1 MTWLP
6 PILLAAGISLASFDN
21 TDAPR
26 MMLRG
31 AQIPGAISQ
40 GSASAGPPQ
49 ISKPARRSLERSLDW
64 LAKAQQETGDGSFP
78 RGAGKQLKYA
88 PVAITALGSL
98 ALMAGGSS
106 PSQGP
111 HHKAVSRAIDY
122 LLQHTDLSPASPTHG
137 FISAGGDETSLM
149 HGHGFATFALAE
161 AYGMSPKAGRIHT
174 ALKAA
179 IGLIEN
185 TQGSAGGW
193 FYKPT
198 RQSEHEG
205 SLTVCMLQ
213 ALRAA
218 REGGIA
224 VDAGVIKRAVG
235 YLERSQL
242 EDGSFAYQIG
252 STNSTVALSAAAISA
267 LNATG
272 EYGGTA
278 IARGVDSIFR
288 DLAKRE
294 EDGETSR
301 FPYYERFYMAQALW
315 QHQDTALMTRWYP
328 SEEKHLLRTQE
339 QNGSWFDPRFG
350 RAYATSMNALVLAMP
365 DSLLP
370 AFQR

>member
-1 MTWLP
+1 MTWLSP
-6 PILLAAGISLASFDN
+6 LALALLA
-21 TDAPR
+21 
-26 MMLRG
+26 
-31 AQIPGAISQ
+31 
-40 GSASAGPPQ
+40 GSAVPIEDASRIQ
-49 ISKPARRSLERSLDW
+49 TKPAQAPALSPRTLTGVSAPGRRSLQRSLDW
-64 LAKAQQETGDGSFP
+64 LAKAQAKTGDGSFP
-78 RGAGKQLKYA
+78 RGTAKQLKYA
-88 PVAITALGSL
+88 PVAITALGCL

-111 HHKAVSRAIDY
+111 HHIAVGRAIDY
-122 LLQHTDLSPASPTHG
+122 LLQHTDLSPASPTRG
-137 FISAGGDETSLM
+137 FISSGGDETSLM
-149 HGHGFATFALAE
+149 HGHGFATLALAE
-161 AYGMSPKAGRIHT
+161 AYGMSPKGARIRT
-174 ALKAA
+174 ALVAA
-179 IGLIEN
+179 IDLIQN

-218 REGGIA
+218 REAGIA
-224 VDAGVIKRAVG
+224 VDPDVIERAVG

-252 STNSTVALSAAAISA
+252 STQSTVGLSAAAISA

-272 EYGGTA
+272 EYGGSA
-278 IARGVDSIFR
+278 IARGVDAIFKG
-288 DLAKRE
+288 LAQRA

-301 FPYYERFYMAQALW
+301 FPFYERLYMAQALW
-315 QHQDTALMTRWYP
+315 QHQDSSMFTDWYP
-328 SEEKHLLRTQE
+328 GAEKHLLRTQE
-339 QNGSWFDPRFG
+339 QDGSWFDARFG
-350 RAYATSMNALVLAMP
+350 HAYATSMNALVLAMP